1 MPKIDFFEKSAILT
15 LFDTLVKNRPLQNDM
30 CQKSSEK
37 TYEID
42 KKWSKSAKKV
52 IKKWKKSDKKWS
64 KNDKKC
70 EKNRVFSKKNRVF
83 STLREI
89 APVKCHIRKGPEIR
103 GSKNDPKSAK
113 ICQNGQK

>member
-30 CQKSSEK
+30 FQKSSEK

-52 IKKWKKSDKKWS
+52 IKNDQKMTKNGSKMTKKVTKMTNYDI
-64 KNDKKC
+64 
-70 EKNRVFSKKNRVF
+70 KNRLEK
-83 STLREI
+83 
-89 APVKCHIRKGPEIR
+89 
-103 GSKNDPKSAK
+103 GSK
-113 ICQNGQK
+113 